1 VSKEHRGMGQV
12 YQPIYSDRK
21 TGEKRRYKTWWLY
34 YYVHG
39 KLHRESAGTSNRNE
53 AVRMLKSRLADV
65 AQGKPVGTAL
75 ERTTF
80 DHLAEMLIND
90 YRANSRRSLKR
101 IAGKDGDAKSGAL
114 KHLRDFLQDHR
125 AIDITTDRITAYV
138 AYRQQQEAAP
148 ATINRELSALKRAFR
163 LAVRA
168 GKASATPYIAK
179 LQENNVRKGFFE
191 RDQFEA
197 VLRELP
203 DYLRAAM
210 EVAYIT
216 GWRVAAEILTRQK
229 HHLDLEHGFLRL
241 DPGETKN
248 GQGRTFP
255 IGAIPRLREVL
266 SAQVGRT
273 KEFELAT
280 DQIVFWLFHR
290 NGQQIKDFRSS
301 WKTACERAGVPG
313 RIPHDFRRTAVRNLE
328 RAGVPRSA
336 AMAMVGHQ
344 TESIYRRYAIAD
356 EVVLREAAQKL
367 AVLDETESQRSPRK
381 VVILGQN
388 RERPK

>member
-1 VSKEHRGMGQV
+1 VALLLRPWKASSR
-12 YQPIYSDRK
+12 
-21 TGEKRRYKTWWLY
+21 TGR
-34 YYVHG
+34 
-39 KLHRESAGTSNRNE
+39 TSNRNE
-53 AVRMLKSRLADV
+53 AVSILKSRLADA
-65 AQGKPVGTAL
+65 AQGKPVGTAV

-80 DHLAEMLIND
+80 DDLAGMLVDD

-101 IAGKDGDAKSGAL
+101 IAGKDGDANSGAL
-114 KHLRDFLQDHR
+114 KHLRDFFQDHR
-125 AIDITTDRITAYV
+125 VIDITTDRITAYV
-138 AYRQQQEAAP
+138 AHRQQEEAAP
-148 ATINRELSALKRAFR
+148 ATINRELSALKRAFS

-168 GKASATPYIAK
+168 GKASTAPYITK

-197 VLRELP
+197 VLGELP

-255 IGAIPRLREVL
+255 IGEIPRVREVL
-266 SAQVGRT
+266 SAQVERT
-273 KEFELAT
+273 KELELAT
-280 DQIVFWLFHR
+280 GQIVLWLFHR
-290 NGQQIKDFRSS
+290 NGRQIKDFRSA
-301 WKTACERAGVPG
+301 WKPACERAGVPG
-313 RIPHDFRRTAVRNLE
+313 RIPHDFRRTAVRKLE
-328 RAGVPRSA
+328 GAGVPRSA

-356 EVVLREAAQKL
+356 EVMLREAAQKL
-367 AVLDETESQRSPRK
+367 AVLDATEARGNPGRLSALARTESA
-381 VVILGQN
+381 QN
-388 RERPK
+388 RTSWETTGRFGRTIGNHPVQAA